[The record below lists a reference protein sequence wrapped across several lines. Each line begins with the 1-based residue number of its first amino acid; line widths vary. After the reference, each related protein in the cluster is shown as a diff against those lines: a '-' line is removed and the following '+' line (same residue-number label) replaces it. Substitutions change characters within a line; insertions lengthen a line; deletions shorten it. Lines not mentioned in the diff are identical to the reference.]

1 MVEEVELTNGTQGLL
16 IDVPG
21 AKAISYNIMFRAG
34 DYQCPNEKQQLAHFT
49 EHFLVVGA
57 NEVQPSFK
65 EFHLELSKNA
75 ARYGGYTTPLYVNYH
90 LDAADFEWRRVL
102 ELMLAAISRPLFAK
116 KEFASELQIVK
127 EELNREEFYG
137 SILSCH
143 LRKKVGFIS
152 HTREEALASLAN
164 ISVDD
169 IRQFWNRT
177 YFAGNMRFIIVGD
190 LKAKKPEITTL
201 LSEMRLP
208 QNENNKLL
216 ELPSEN
222 LQGLDEAL
230 SLNYAEASNLNFLFY
245 TFAKEKLSL
254 AERIDIRVMVG
265 VLMGGSGLSHFWQ
278 GLGARFAL

>member
-1 MVEEVELTNGTQGLL
+1 M
-16 IDVPG
+16 
-21 AKAISYNIMFRAG
+21 
-34 DYQCPNEKQQLAHFT
+34 
-49 EHFLVVGA
+49 
-57 NEVQPSFK
+57 
-65 EFHLELSKNA
+65 
-75 ARYGGYTTPLYVNYH
+75 NYH